1 MDLVDLPHMLE
12 YAVGATA
19 AVVAAAFFAFC
30 DPPEIAVAVGGS
42 FCENVVAIADAV
54 RVAQ

>member
-1 MDLVDLPHMLE
+1 VDLVDLPHMLE